1 MTDSVMDKG
10 KTMAPRA
17 HSTLNHPEVNQRRAT
32 QFFPLLASTKLASH
46 TFYSLAYLARISYLL
61 RHSVQKF
68 TFRPCRANWCFTHQW
83 QQQSAAQ
90 HLCWSSIKHAVC
102 VTWASII
109 MDATCQTS
117 VIWTFSYMNISVN
130 QTLWSQ
136 ISDFLLYRG
145 LLGLGILQL

>member
-61 RHSVQKF
+61 RLPYPLVVTVESLFVQE
-68 TFRPCRANWCFTHQW
+68 
-83 QQQSAAQ
+83 
-90 HLCWSSIKHAVC
+90 
-102 VTWASII
+102 
-109 MDATCQTS
+109 
-117 VIWTFSYMNISVN
+117 
-130 QTLWSQ
+130 
-136 ISDFLLYRG
+136 
-145 LLGLGILQL
+145 